1 MMSHTATYSAQDN
14 KLRIYPAGR
23 LDADE
28 YAKVKAAGY
37 AWAPKQGFFVA
48 PMWTPARED
57 LAIEM
62 AGEIDDEDST
72 AEERAAQRAERFEGY
87 QESRTRDAES
97 ARKAVA
103 SIADNIPLGQPI
115 LIGHHSER
123 HARKDA
129 ERIENGMRKAVR
141 NWETAEY
148 WKHRAAAAL
157 RHADY
162 KERPDVRERRI
173 KGLEAEKR
181 KQERHRDDARQTL
194 RRWELIDDESKW
206 KTREDGS
213 KPTRIERA
221 RQIAD
226 IDGRFTVSRLNA
238 DGTPCDNFGGWSA
251 YYVLQPD
258 GERFQRC
265 PSATVDECIAAARRM
280 CEATE
285 RHTSRWI
292 NHYENRI
299 TYERAMLAE
308 QGGTAA
314 DKYNFEVGGQILR
327 RGEWLTIL
335 KVNRQSVTVSGHW
348 TTTVPHDEIKDYRA
362 PSAERAAAVKKATKI
377 PPLCNY
383 PGEGFKHMTRAELDA
398 EPCRKWSDF
407 SKIARIKETDT
418 HGAHRVQQTLVA
430 GQPFYGKTV
439 PVYITDA
446 KRTDPPKKDA
456 EPTPADLF
464 KRERAEPRPIH
475 KPAEKPAQAQEFAAM
490 KETLRAGVQVVTA
503 PQLFPTPADLAA
515 KVIDLAQIENGQCVL
530 EPSGGTGA
538 LIKEIVARFDTEILT
553 YEIMPALCSHLTRTF
568 PSYRVKAVCK
578 DFLEV
583 CDFEGCYPRIVMNPP
598 FANGADIKHIQ
609 HARRFLAPGGRLVA
623 ICANGPRQ
631 REELMPLAELWE
643 DLPAGTF
650 KQQGTNVN
658 TALLVIQN

>member
-129 ERIENGMRKAVR
+129 ERIESGMRRAVR
-141 NWETAEY
+141 MWETAEY
-148 WKHRAAAAL
+148 WQRRAAASL

-162 KERPDVRERRI
+162 KERADVRARRI
-173 KGLEAEKR
+173 KTIEADKR
-181 KQERHRDDARQTL
+181 KTERELQDLDERARL
-194 RRWELIDDESKW
+194 WSLVDKPEAW

-213 KPTRIERA
+213 IASREERA
-221 RQIAD
+221 HQIASRVSYAHVITQGGRSWTAYD
-226 IDGRFTVSRLNA
+226 LLRPEAERAADAPRLTIDEI
-238 DGTPCDNFGGWSA
+238 
-251 YYVLQPD
+251 LQ
-258 GERFQRC
+258 
-265 PSATVDECIAAARRM
+265 RM
-280 CEATE
+280 EKVRANTKA
-285 RHTSRWI
+285 HYLRWL
-292 NHYENRI
+292 NHYTNRLEF
-299 TYERAMLAE
+299 ERAMLAE

-314 DKYNFEVGGQILR
+314 DKYNLEVGGQILR

-348 TTTVPHDEIKDYRA
+348 STTVPHDEIKDYRA
-362 PSAERAAAVKKATKI
+362 PTAERAAAVKKATKI

-464 KRERAEPRPIH
+464 KRERAEPRQPAA
-475 KPAEKPAQAQEFAAM
+475 KPEQPAQAQEFAAM

-503 PQLFPTPADLAA
+503 PQLFPTPAELAA

-553 YEIMPALCSHLTRTF
+553 YEIMPALCSHLARTF

-583 CDFEGCYPRIVMNPP
+583 DDFEGCYPRIVMNPP